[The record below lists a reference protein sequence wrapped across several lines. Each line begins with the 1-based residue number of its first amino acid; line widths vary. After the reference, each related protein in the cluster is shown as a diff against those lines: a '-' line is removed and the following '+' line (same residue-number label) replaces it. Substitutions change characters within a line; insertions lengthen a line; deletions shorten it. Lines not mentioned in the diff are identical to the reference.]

1 MGGVSGVATM
11 RYPNAICEF
20 TRVLSDGRGVYGM
33 VYTVIYLVLTDSV
46 LSLYS
51 TLAVTSR
58 GYSYMGSGVKGQC
71 ISVALLLVIIMTYL

>member
-46 LSLYS
+46 LSLYPPLS
-51 TLAVTSR
+51 SDVAGLQYYGKR
-58 GYSYMGSGVKGQC
+58 G
-71 ISVALLLVIIMTYL
+71 